1 MGQIFGPVPSRRLGF
16 SLGVDV
22 VPFKTCSL
30 DCIYCQL
37 GRTTTKTI
45 QRKEYIT
52 ADDILRE
59 IEEVLREGKRIDYIT
74 FSGSGEPTLN
84 SEIRRMISRIK
95 ELTSIPL
102 AILTNGTLLYRPR
115 IREDLME
122 ADLVIPSL
130 DTVTQ
135 EIFEMVNRPHPS
147 LKIEKVITGID
158 SFSQEFNGKVWL
170 EIMVVKGINDSLEE
184 IEKTAQVIK
193 EMNLEKIQLN
203 TVIRPPAEEFAR
215 PLSKEDLKNI
225 KTVLGKKCE
234 IIAEF
239 KRSIQKAH
247 KRDVEKMILS
257 MVKRRPVTLI
267 DISHYLGLHQNE
279 IIKYVETLEKKHQIK
294 AEVHSGERYYH
305 QYRRSYAN
313 KTLT

>member
-16 SLGVDV
+16 SLGVDTI
-22 VPFKTCSL
+22 PFKTCSL
-30 DCIYCQL
+30 NCIYCQL
-37 GRTTTKTI
+37 GRTINKTI
-45 QRKEYIT
+45 QRKEYIA

-102 AILTNGTLLYRPR
+102 AILTNGTLLYQSR

-130 DTVTQ
+130 DAVTQ
-135 EIFEMVNRPHPS
+135 EIFEVVNRPHPS

-184 IEKTAQVIK
+184 IEKTARVIK
-193 EMNLEKIQLN
+193 QMNLEKIQLN
-203 TVIRPPAEEFAR
+203 TVVRPPAEEFAR
-215 PLSKEDLKNI
+215 PLTREDLKNI
-225 KTVLGKKCE
+225 KTILGKQCE

-239 KRSIQKAH
+239 KRVTQKAY
-247 KRDVEKMILS
+247 KRDVEKRILS
-257 MVKRRPVTLI
+257 MVKRRPVTLV
-267 DISHYLGLHQNE
+267 DISRSLGLHRNE
-279 IIKYVETLEKKHQIK
+279 IIKYVETLEKKHQVK
-294 AEVHSGERYYH
+294 TKVHSGERYYH
-305 QYRRSYAN
+305 
-313 KTLT
+313 

>member
-16 SLGVDV
+16 SLGVDTI
-22 VPFKTCSL
+22 PFKTCSL
-30 DCIYCQL
+30 NCIYCQL
-37 GRTTTKTI
+37 GRTINKTI
-45 QRKEYIT
+45 QRKEYIA
-52 ADDILRE
+52 ADDISRE

-184 IEKTAQVIK
+184 IEKAAQVIK
-193 EMNLEKIQLN
+193 QMNLEKIQLN
-203 TVIRPPAEEFAR
+203 TVVRPPAEEFAR
-215 PLSKEDLKNI
+215 PLTREDLNNI
-225 KTVLGKKCE
+225 KTVLGRKCE

-239 KRSIQKAH
+239 KRATQKAY
-247 KRDVEKMILS
+247 KRDVEKRILS
-257 MVKRRPVTLI
+257 MVKRRPVTLV
-267 DISHYLGLHQNE
+267 DISHSLGLHRNE
-279 IIKYVETLEKKHQIK
+279 IIKYVETLEKKHQVK
-294 AEVHSGERYYH
+294 TEVHSGERYY
-305 QYRRSYAN
+305 R
-313 KTLT
+313 

>member
-16 SLGVDV
+16 SLGVDTI
-22 VPFKTCSL
+22 PFKTCSL
-30 DCIYCQL
+30 NCIYCQL
-37 GRTTTKTI
+37 GRTINKTI
-45 QRKEYIT
+45 QRKEYIA

-102 AILTNGTLLYRPR
+102 AILTNGTLLYQSR

-130 DTVTQ
+130 DSVSQ
-135 EIFEMVNRPHPS
+135 KIFEMVNRPHPS
-147 LKIEKVITGID
+147 LKIDEIITGID

-184 IEKTAQVIK
+184 IEKAAQVIK
-193 EMNLEKIQLN
+193 QMNLEKIQLN
-203 TVIRPPAEEFAR
+203 TVVRPPAEEFAR
-215 PLSKEDLKNI
+215 PLTREDLNNI

-239 KRSIQKAH
+239 KRATQKAY
-247 KRDVEKMILS
+247 KRDVEKRILS
-257 MVKRRPVTLI
+257 MVKRRPVTLV
-267 DISHYLGLHQNE
+267 DISHSLGLHRNE

-294 AEVHSGERYYH
+294 TKVHSGERYY
-305 QYRRSYAN
+305 R
-313 KTLT
+313 

>member
-16 SLGVDV
+16 SLGVDTI
-22 VPFKTCSL
+22 PFKTCSL
-30 DCIYCQL
+30 NCIYCQL
-37 GRTTTKTI
+37 GRTINKTI
-45 QRKEYIT
+45 QRKEYIA

-184 IEKTAQVIK
+184 IEKAAQVIK
-193 EMNLEKIQLN
+193 QMNLEKIQLN
-203 TVIRPPAEEFAR
+203 TVVRPPAEEFAR
-215 PLSKEDLKNI
+215 PLTREDLNNI

-239 KRSIQKAH
+239 KRATQKAY
-247 KRDVEKMILS
+247 KRDVEKRILS
-257 MVKRRPVTLI
+257 MVKRRPVTLV
-267 DISHYLGLHQNE
+267 DISHSLGLHRNE

-294 AEVHSGERYYH
+294 TKVHSGERYY
-305 QYRRSYAN
+305 R
-313 KTLT
+313 

>member
-16 SLGVDV
+16 SLGVDTI
-22 VPFKTCSL
+22 PFKTCSL
-30 DCIYCQL
+30 NCIYCQL
-37 GRTTTKTI
+37 GRTINKTI
-45 QRKEYIT
+45 QRKEYIA

-74 FSGSGEPTLN
+74 FSGSGEPALN

-184 IEKTAQVIK
+184 IEKAAQVIK
-193 EMNLEKIQLN
+193 QMNLEKIQLN
-203 TVIRPPAEEFAR
+203 TVVRPPAEEFAR
-215 PLSKEDLKNI
+215 PLTREDLNNI

-239 KRSIQKAH
+239 KRATQKAY
-247 KRDVEKMILS
+247 KRDVEKRILS
-257 MVKRRPVTLI
+257 MVKRRPVTLV
-267 DISHYLGLHQNE
+267 DISHSLGLHRNE
-279 IIKYVETLEKKHQIK
+279 IIKYVETLEKKHQVK
-294 AEVHSGERYYH
+294 TEVHSGERYY
-305 QYRRSYAN
+305 R
-313 KTLT
+313 

>member
-16 SLGVDV
+16 SLGVDTI
-22 VPFKTCSL
+22 PFKTCSL
-30 DCIYCQL
+30 NCIYCQL
-37 GRTTTKTI
+37 GRTINKTI
-45 QRKEYIT
+45 QRKEYIA
-52 ADDILRE
+52 ADDISRE

-184 IEKTAQVIK
+184 IEKAAQVIK
-193 EMNLEKIQLN
+193 QMNLEKIQLN
-203 TVIRPPAEEFAR
+203 TVVRPPAEEFAR
-215 PLSKEDLKNI
+215 PLTREDLKNI

-239 KRSIQKAH
+239 KRATQKAY
-247 KRDVEKMILS
+247 KRDVEKRILS
-257 MVKRRPVTLI
+257 MVKRRPVTLV
-267 DISHYLGLHQNE
+267 DISHSLGLHRNE
-279 IIKYVETLEKKHQIK
+279 IIKYVETLEKKHQVK
-294 AEVHSGERYYH
+294 TEVHSGERYYH
-305 QYRRSYAN
+305 
-313 KTLT
+313 

>member
-16 SLGVDV
+16 SLGVDTI
-22 VPFKTCSL
+22 PFKTCSL
-30 DCIYCQL
+30 NCIYCQL
-37 GRTTTKTI
+37 GRTINKTI
-45 QRKEYIT
+45 QRKEYIA
-52 ADDILRE
+52 ADDISRE

-135 EIFEMVNRPHPS
+135 EIFEMVNCPHPS

-184 IEKTAQVIK
+184 IEKAAQVIK
-193 EMNLEKIQLN
+193 QMNLEKIQLN
-203 TVIRPPAEEFAR
+203 TVVRPPAEEFAR
-215 PLSKEDLKNI
+215 PLTADDLNNI

-239 KRSIQKAH
+239 KRATQKAY
-247 KRDVEKMILS
+247 KRDVEKRILS
-257 MVKRRPVTLI
+257 MVKRRPVTLV
-267 DISHYLGLHQNE
+267 DISHSLGLHRNE
-279 IIKYVETLEKKHQIK
+279 IIKYVETLEKKHQVK
-294 AEVHSGERYYH
+294 TEVHSGERYY
-305 QYRRSYAN
+305 R
-313 KTLT
+313 

>member
-16 SLGVDV
+16 SLGVDTI
-22 VPFKTCSL
+22 PFKTCSL
-30 DCIYCQL
+30 NCIYCQL
-37 GRTTTKTI
+37 GRTINKTI
-45 QRKEYIT
+45 QRKEYIA

-184 IEKTAQVIK
+184 IEKAAQVIK
-193 EMNLEKIQLN
+193 QMNLEKIQLN
-203 TVIRPPAEEFAR
+203 TVVRPPTEEFAR
-215 PLSKEDLKNI
+215 PLTREDLKNI

-239 KRSIQKAH
+239 KRATQKAY
-247 KRDVEKMILS
+247 KRDVEKRILS
-257 MVKRRPVTLI
+257 MVKRRPVTLV
-267 DISHYLGLHQNE
+267 DISHSLGLHRNE
-279 IIKYVETLEKKHQIK
+279 IIKYVETLEKKHQVK
-294 AEVHSGERYYH
+294 TEVHSGERYY
-305 QYRRSYAN
+305 R
-313 KTLT
+313 

>member
-16 SLGVDV
+16 SLGVDTI
-22 VPFKTCSL
+22 PFKTCSL

-37 GRTTTKTI
+37 GRTINKTI
-45 QRKEYIT
+45 QRKEYIA

-84 SEIRRMISRIK
+84 SEIRRIISRVK

-102 AILTNGTLLYRPR
+102 AILTNGTLLYQPR
-115 IREDLME
+115 MREDLRE

-130 DTVTQ
+130 DTVSQ
-135 EIFEMVNRPHPS
+135 KIFEMVNRPHPS

-193 EMNLEKIQLN
+193 QMNLEKIQLN
-203 TVIRPPAEEFAR
+203 TVVRPPAEEFAR
-215 PLSKEDLKNI
+215 PLTAEDLKNI

-239 KRSIQKAH
+239 KRPTQKAY
-247 KRDVEKMILS
+247 KRDVEKRILS
-257 MVKRRPVTLI
+257 MVKRRPVTLV
-267 DISHYLGLHQNE
+267 DISHSLGLHRNE
-279 IIKYVETLEKKHQIK
+279 IIKYIETLEKKHQVK
-294 AEVHSGERYYH
+294 TKVHSGERYYH
-305 QYRRSYAN
+305 
-313 KTLT
+313 

>member
-16 SLGVDV
+16 SLGVDTI
-22 VPFKTCSL
+22 PFKTCNL
-30 DCIYCQL
+30 DCTYCQL
-37 GRTTTKTI
+37 GRTINKTI
-45 QRKEYIT
+45 QRKEYIA

-184 IEKTAQVIK
+184 IEKAAQVI
-193 EMNLEKIQLN
+193 EQMNLEKIQLN
-203 TVIRPPAEEFAR
+203 TVVRPPAEEFAR
-215 PLSKEDLKNI
+215 PLTREDLNNI

-239 KRSIQKAH
+239 KRATQKAY
-247 KRDVEKMILS
+247 KRDVEKRILS
-257 MVKRRPVTLI
+257 MVKRRPVTLV
-267 DISHYLGLHQNE
+267 DISHSLGLHRNE
-279 IIKYVETLEKKHQIK
+279 IIKYVETLEKKHQVK
-294 AEVHSGERYYH
+294 TEVHSGERYY
-305 QYRRSYAN
+305 R
-313 KTLT
+313 

>member
-16 SLGVDV
+16 SLGVDTI
-22 VPFKTCSL
+22 PFKTCSL
-30 DCIYCQL
+30 NCIYCQL
-37 GRTTTKTI
+37 GRTINKTI
-45 QRKEYIT
+45 QRKEYIA
-52 ADDILRE
+52 ADDISRE

-184 IEKTAQVIK
+184 IEKAAQVIK
-193 EMNLEKIQLN
+193 QMNLEKIQLN
-203 TVIRPPAEEFAR
+203 TVVRPPAEEFAR
-215 PLSKEDLKNI
+215 PLTREDLKNI
-225 KTVLGKKCE
+225 KTVLGQKCE

-239 KRSIQKAH
+239 KRATQKAY
-247 KRDVEKMILS
+247 KRDVEKRILS
-257 MVKRRPVTLI
+257 MVKRRPVTLV
-267 DISHYLGLHQNE
+267 DISRSLGLHRNE
-279 IIKYVETLEKKHQIK
+279 IIKYVETLEKKYQIRTK
-294 AEVHSGERYYH
+294 VHSGERYYH
-305 QYRRSYAN
+305 
-313 KTLT
+313 

>member
-16 SLGVDV
+16 SLGVDTI
-22 VPFKTCSL
+22 PFKTCSL
-30 DCIYCQL
+30 NCIYCQL
-37 GRTTTKTI
+37 GRTINKTI
-45 QRKEYIT
+45 QRKEYIA

-184 IEKTAQVIK
+184 IEKAAQVIK
-193 EMNLEKIQLN
+193 QMNLEKIQLN
-203 TVIRPPAEEFAR
+203 TVVRPPAEEFAR
-215 PLSKEDLKNI
+215 PLTREDLNNI

-239 KRSIQKAH
+239 KRATQKAY
-247 KRDVEKMILS
+247 KRDVEKRILS
-257 MVKRRPVTLI
+257 MVKRRPVTLV
-267 DISHYLGLHQNE
+267 DISHSLGLHRNE
-279 IIKYVETLEKKHQIK
+279 IIKYVETLEKKHQIRTK
-294 AEVHSGERYYH
+294 VHSGERYY
-305 QYRRSYAN
+305 R
-313 KTLT
+313 

>member
-16 SLGVDV
+16 SLGVDTI
-22 VPFKTCSL
+22 PFKTCSL
-30 DCIYCQL
+30 NCIYCQL
-37 GRTTTKTI
+37 GRTINKTI
-45 QRKEYIT
+45 QRKEYIA

-84 SEIRRMISRIK
+84 SEIRRIISRIK

-102 AILTNGTLLYRPR
+102 AILTNGTLLYQSR

-130 DTVTQ
+130 DSVSQ
-135 EIFEMVNRPHPS
+135 KIFEMVNRPHPS
-147 LKIEKVITGID
+147 LKIDEIITGID

-184 IEKTAQVIK
+184 IEKAAQVIK
-193 EMNLEKIQLN
+193 QMNLEKIQLN
-203 TVIRPPAEEFAR
+203 TVVRPPAEEFAR
-215 PLSKEDLKNI
+215 PLTREDLKNI
-225 KTVLGKKCE
+225 KTILGKKCE

-239 KRSIQKAH
+239 KRVTQKAY
-247 KRDVEKMILS
+247 KRDVEKRILS
-257 MVKRRPVTLI
+257 MVKRRPVTLV
-267 DISHYLGLHQNE
+267 DISRSLGLHRNE
-279 IIKYVETLEKKHQIK
+279 IIKYVETLEKKHQVK
-294 AEVHSGERYYH
+294 TKVHSGERYYH
-305 QYRRSYAN
+305 
-313 KTLT
+313 

>member
-16 SLGVDV
+16 SLGVDTI
-22 VPFKTCSL
+22 PFKTCSL
-30 DCIYCQL
+30 NCIYCQL
-37 GRTTTKTI
+37 GRTINKTI
-45 QRKEYIT
+45 QRKEYIA

-74 FSGSGEPTLN
+74 FSGSGEPALN

-184 IEKTAQVIK
+184 IEKAAQVIK
-193 EMNLEKIQLN
+193 QMNLEKIQLN
-203 TVIRPPAEEFAR
+203 TVVRPPAEEFAR
-215 PLSKEDLKNI
+215 PLTREDLNNI
-225 KTVLGKKCE
+225 KTVLGKECE

-239 KRSIQKAH
+239 KRATQKAY
-247 KRDVEKMILS
+247 KRDVEKRILS
-257 MVKRRPVTLI
+257 MVKRRPVTLV
-267 DISHYLGLHQNE
+267 DISHSLGLHRNE
-279 IIKYVETLEKKHQIK
+279 IIKYVETLEKKHQVK
-294 AEVHSGERYYH
+294 TEVHSGERYY
-305 QYRRSYAN
+305 R
-313 KTLT
+313 

>member
-16 SLGVDV
+16 SLGVDTI
-22 VPFKTCSL
+22 PFKTCSL
-30 DCIYCQL
+30 DCTYCQL
-37 GRTTTKTI
+37 GRTINKTI
-45 QRKEYIT
+45 QRKEYIA

-184 IEKTAQVIK
+184 IEKAAQVI
-193 EMNLEKIQLN
+193 EQMNLEKIQLN
-203 TVIRPPAEEFAR
+203 TVVRPPAEEFAR
-215 PLSKEDLKNI
+215 PLTREDLNNI

-239 KRSIQKAH
+239 KRATQKAY
-247 KRDVEKMILS
+247 KRDVEKRILS
-257 MVKRRPVTLI
+257 MVKRRPVTLV
-267 DISHYLGLHQNE
+267 DISHSLGLHRNE
-279 IIKYVETLEKKHQIK
+279 IIKYVETLEKKHQVK
-294 AEVHSGERYYH
+294 TEVHSGERYY
-305 QYRRSYAN
+305 R
-313 KTLT
+313 

>member
-16 SLGVDV
+16 SLGVDTI
-22 VPFKTCSL
+22 PFKTCSL
-30 DCIYCQL
+30 NCIYCQL
-37 GRTTTKTI
+37 GRTINKTI
-45 QRKEYIT
+45 QRKEYIA

-84 SEIRRMISRIK
+84 SEIRRIISRVK

-102 AILTNGTLLYRPR
+102 AILTNGTLLYQPR
-115 IREDLME
+115 MREDLME

-130 DTVTQ
+130 DTVSQ
-135 EIFEMVNRPHPS
+135 EIFEIINRPHPS

-184 IEKTAQVIK
+184 IEKTARVIK
-193 EMNLEKIQLN
+193 QMNLEKIQLN
-203 TVIRPPAEEFAR
+203 TVVRPPAEEFAR
-215 PLSKEDLKNI
+215 PLTAEDLKNI

-239 KRSIQKAH
+239 KRTTQKAY
-247 KRDVEKMILS
+247 KRGVEKKILS
-257 MVKRRPVTLI
+257 MAKRRPVTLV
-267 DISHYLGLHQNE
+267 DISRCLGLHRNE
-279 IIKYVETLEKKHQIK
+279 IIKYVEILEKKHQIK
-294 AEVHSGERYYH
+294 TKVHSGERYYH
-305 QYRRSYAN
+305 
-313 KTLT
+313 

>member
-16 SLGVDV
+16 SLGVDTI
-22 VPFKTCSL
+22 PFKTCSL
-30 DCIYCQL
+30 NCIYCQL
-37 GRTTTKTI
+37 GRTINKTI
-45 QRKEYIT
+45 QRKEYIA

-84 SEIRRMISRIK
+84 SEIRRIISRIK

-102 AILTNGTLLYRPR
+102 AILTNGTLLYQSR

-130 DTVTQ
+130 DSVSQ
-135 EIFEMVNRPHPS
+135 KIFEMVNRPHPS
-147 LKIEKVITGID
+147 LKIDEIITGID

-184 IEKTAQVIK
+184 IEKAAQVIK
-193 EMNLEKIQLN
+193 QMNLEKIQLN
-203 TVIRPPAEEFAR
+203 TVVRPPAEEFAR
-215 PLSKEDLKNI
+215 PLTAEDLKNI

-239 KRSIQKAH
+239 KRATQKAY
-247 KRDVEKMILS
+247 KRDVEKRILS
-257 MVKRRPVTLI
+257 MVKRRPVTLV
-267 DISHYLGLHQNE
+267 DISHSLGLHRNE
-279 IIKYVETLEKKHQIK
+279 IIKYVETLEKKHQVK
-294 AEVHSGERYYH
+294 TEVHSGERYVRYDID
-305 QYRRSYAN
+305 RSN
-313 KTLT
+313 LG

>member
-16 SLGVDV
+16 SLGVDTI
-22 VPFKTCSL
+22 PFKTCSL
-30 DCIYCQL
+30 NCIYCQL
-37 GRTTTKTI
+37 GRTINKTI
-45 QRKEYIT
+45 QRKEYIA

-184 IEKTAQVIK
+184 IEKAAQVIK
-193 EMNLEKIQLN
+193 QMNLEKIQLN
-203 TVIRPPAEEFAR
+203 TVVRPPAEEFAR
-215 PLSKEDLKNI
+215 PLTAEDLKNI

-239 KRSIQKAH
+239 KRATQKAY
-247 KRDVEKMILS
+247 KRDVEKSILS
-257 MVKRRPVTLI
+257 MVKRRPVTLV
-267 DISHYLGLHQNE
+267 DISHSLGLHRNE
-279 IIKYVETLEKKHQIK
+279 IIKYVETLEKKHQVK
-294 AEVHSGERYYH
+294 TEVHSGERYY
-305 QYRRSYAN
+305 R
-313 KTLT
+313 

>member
-16 SLGVDV
+16 SLGVDTI
-22 VPFKTCSL
+22 PFKTCSL
-30 DCIYCQL
+30 NCIYCQL
-37 GRTTTKTI
+37 GRTINKTI
-45 QRKEYIT
+45 QRKEYIA

-102 AILTNGTLLYRPR
+102 AILTNGTLLYQSR

-130 DTVTQ
+130 DSVSQ
-135 EIFEMVNRPHPS
+135 KIFEMVNRPHPS
-147 LKIEKVITGID
+147 LKIDEIITGID

-184 IEKTAQVIK
+184 IEKAAQVIK
-193 EMNLEKIQLN
+193 QMNLEKIQLN
-203 TVIRPPAEEFAR
+203 TVVRPPAEEFAR
-215 PLSKEDLKNI
+215 PLTREDLKNI
-225 KTVLGKKCE
+225 KTILGKKCE

-239 KRSIQKAH
+239 KRATQKAY
-247 KRDVEKMILS
+247 KRDVEKRILS
-257 MVKRRPVTLI
+257 MVKRRPVTLV
-267 DISHYLGLHQNE
+267 DISRSLGLHRNE
-279 IIKYVETLEKKHQIK
+279 IIKYVETLEKKHQIRTK
-294 AEVHSGERYYH
+294 VHSGERYYH
-305 QYRRSYAN
+305 
-313 KTLT
+313 

>member
-16 SLGVDV
+16 SLGVDTI
-22 VPFKTCSL
+22 PFKTCSL
-30 DCIYCQL
+30 DCTYCQL
-37 GRTTTKTI
+37 GRTINKTI
-45 QRKEYIT
+45 QRKEYIA

-184 IEKTAQVIK
+184 IEKAAQVIK
-193 EMNLEKIQLN
+193 QMNLEKIQLN
-203 TVIRPPAEEFAR
+203 TVVRPPAEEFAR
-215 PLSKEDLKNI
+215 PLTREDLNNI

-239 KRSIQKAH
+239 KRATQKAY
-247 KRDVEKMILS
+247 KRDVEKRILS
-257 MVKRRPVTLI
+257 MVKRRPVTLV
-267 DISHYLGLHQNE
+267 DISHSLGLHRNE
-279 IIKYVETLEKKHQIK
+279 IIKYVETLEKKHQVK
-294 AEVHSGERYYH
+294 TEVHSGERYY
-305 QYRRSYAN
+305 R
-313 KTLT
+313 

>member
-16 SLGVDV
+16 SLGVDTI
-22 VPFKTCSL
+22 PFKTCSL
-30 DCIYCQL
+30 NCIYCQL
-37 GRTTTKTI
+37 GRTINKTI
-45 QRKEYIT
+45 QRKEYIA

-184 IEKTAQVIK
+184 IEKAAQVIK
-193 EMNLEKIQLN
+193 QMNLEKIQLN
-203 TVIRPPAEEFAR
+203 TVVRPPAEEFAR
-215 PLSKEDLKNI
+215 PLTREDLNNI

-239 KRSIQKAH
+239 KRATQKAY
-247 KRDVEKMILS
+247 KRDVEKRILS
-257 MVKRRPVTLI
+257 MVKRRPVTLV
-267 DISHYLGLHQNE
+267 DISHSLGLHRNE
-279 IIKYVETLEKKHQIK
+279 IIKYVEALEKKHQVK
-294 AEVHSGERYYH
+294 TEVHSGERYY
-305 QYRRSYAN
+305 R
-313 KTLT
+313 

>member
-16 SLGVDV
+16 SLGVDTI
-22 VPFKTCSL
+22 PFKTCSL

-37 GRTTTKTI
+37 GRTINKTI
-45 QRKEYIT
+45 QRKEYIA

-84 SEIRRMISRIK
+84 SEIRRMISRVK

-130 DTVTQ
+130 DSVSQ
-135 EIFEMVNRPHPS
+135 KIFEMVNRPHPS
-147 LKIEKVITGID
+147 LKIDEIITGID

-184 IEKTAQVIK
+184 IEKAAQVIK
-193 EMNLEKIQLN
+193 QMNLEKIQLN
-203 TVIRPPAEEFAR
+203 TVVRPPAEEFAR
-215 PLSKEDLKNI
+215 PLTAEDLKNI

-239 KRSIQKAH
+239 KRPTQKAY
-247 KRDVEKMILS
+247 KRDVEKRILS
-257 MVKRRPVTLI
+257 MVKRRPVTLV
-267 DISHYLGLHQNE
+267 DISHSLGLHRNE
-279 IIKYVETLEKKHQIK
+279 IIKYIETLEKKHQVK
-294 AEVHSGERYYH
+294 TKVHSGERYYH
-305 QYRRSYAN
+305 
-313 KTLT
+313 

>member
-16 SLGVDV
+16 SLGVDTI
-22 VPFKTCSL
+22 PFKTCSL
-30 DCIYCQL
+30 NCIYCQL
-37 GRTTTKTI
+37 GRTINKTI
-45 QRKEYIT
+45 QRKEYIA

-84 SEIRRMISRIK
+84 SEIRRIISRIK

-102 AILTNGTLLYRPR
+102 AILTNGTLLYQSR

-130 DTVTQ
+130 DSVSQ
-135 EIFEMVNRPHPS
+135 KIFEMVNRPHPS
-147 LKIEKVITGID
+147 LKIDEVITGID

-184 IEKTAQVIK
+184 IEKAAQVIK
-193 EMNLEKIQLN
+193 QMNLEKIQIN
-203 TVIRPPAEEFAR
+203 TVVHPPAEEFAR
-215 PLSKEDLKNI
+215 PLTREDLKNI

-239 KRSIQKAH
+239 KRVTQKAY
-247 KRDVEKMILS
+247 KRDVEKRILG
-257 MVKRRPVTLI
+257 MVKRRPVTLV
-267 DISHYLGLHQNE
+267 DISRSLGLHRNE

-294 AEVHSGERYYH
+294 TKVHSGERYYH
-305 QYRRSYAN
+305 
-313 KTLT
+313 

>member
-1 MGQIFGPVPSRRLGF
+1 MAQIFGPVASRRLGF
-16 SLGVDV
+16 SLGVDTI
-22 VPFKTCSL
+22 PFKTCSL
-30 DCIYCQL
+30 DCVYCQL
-37 GRTTTKTI
+37 GRTTNKTI
-45 QRKEYIT
+45 QRKEYIA

-59 IEEVLREGKRIDYIT
+59 IEEVLQEGKRIDYIT

-95 ELTSIPL
+95 ELTPIPV
-102 AILTNGTLLYRPR
+102 AILTNGTLLYQQRM
-115 IREDLME
+115 REDLME

-135 EIFEMVNRPHPS
+135 EIFKMVNRPHPS
-147 LKIEKVITGID
+147 LKIEKVITGIN

-215 PLSKEDLKNI
+215 PLTAEELKNI
-225 KTVLGKKCE
+225 KTILGEKCE
-234 IIAEF
+234 IIAKF
-239 KRSIQKAH
+239 KRPTQKVY
-247 KRDVEKMILS
+247 KRDVEKLILS
-257 MVKRRPVTLI
+257 MVKRRPLTLV
-267 DISHYLGLHQNE
+267 DISQCLGLHRNE
-279 IIKYVETLEKKHQIK
+279 IIKYVETLEKKNQIK
-294 AEVHSGERYYH
+294 TRVHSGERYYH
-305 QYRRSYAN
+305 
-313 KTLT
+313 